1 MTNAPP
7 KSTGG
12 PAATFATQQRPGF
25 RQGWPEWARQLPR
38 SGFEKEPNPN
48 YQLIKPEEMAQILAA
63 ADPESV
69 KRLQDD
75 MDFLDHELLRLFRQ
89 RDFEASL
96 NQNRYRLIQIRFM
109 ALAAVAT
116 VIGAL
121 QALALGNENQ
131 LVPWLAFAETVVA
144 LVVTYMATI
153 AGREPPLPL
162 WLQNRRRAE
171 YLRRE
176 YFRYLM
182 DLPPYDTVDGYERKL
197 LLSTRAANINRGI
210 YPDQQSE

>member
-1 MTNAPP
+1 MTNAPRQGA
-7 KSTGG
+7 GG
-12 PAATFATQQRPGF
+12 PAPSFATQQRAGF

-38 SGFEKEPNPN
+38 TSFEKEPNPN

-63 ADPESV
+63 ADPESL
-69 KRLQDD
+69 KRLQADIE
-75 MDFLDHELLRLFRQ
+75 FLDHELLRLFRQ
-89 RDFEASL
+89 RDFDAST
-96 NQNRYRLIQIRFM
+96 NQNRYRLIQVRFM
-109 ALAAVAT
+109 LLAAVAT

-121 QALALGNENQ
+121 QGLALGNQNQ

-144 LVVTYMATI
+144 LVVTYLATI

-182 DLPPYDTVDGYERKL
+182 DLPPYDTVEGYERKL

>member
-1 MTNAPP
+1 
-7 KSTGG
+7 
-12 PAATFATQQRPGF
+12 
-25 RQGWPEWARQLPR
+25 L
-38 SGFEKEPNPN
+38 
-48 YQLIKPEEMAQILAA
+48 
-63 ADPESV
+63 
-69 KRLQDD
+69 KRLQEDI
-75 MDFLDHELLRLFRQ
+75 DFLDHELLRLFRQ

-96 NQNRYRLIQIRFM
+96 NQNRYRLFQIRFM
-109 ALAAVAT
+109 LLAAIAT

-121 QALALGNENQ
+121 QGLALGNNNA

-144 LVVTYMATI
+144 LVVTYQATI
-153 AGREPPLPL
+153 SGRESPLPL

-182 DLPPYDTVDGYERKL
+182 DLPPYDTVEGYERKL

>member
-12 PAATFATQQRPGF
+12 SAATFATQQRAGF

-38 SGFEKEPNPN
+38 MDFEKEPNPN
-48 YQLIKPEEMAQILAA
+48 YKLIKPEEMAQILAA
-63 ADPESV
+63 ADPESL
-69 KRLQDD
+69 KRLQEDI
-75 MDFLDHELLRLFRQ
+75 DFLDHELLRLFRQ

-96 NQNRYRLIQIRFM
+96 NQNRYRLFQIRFM
-109 ALAAVAT
+109 LLAAIAT

-121 QALALGNENQ
+121 QGLALGNNNA

-144 LVVTYMATI
+144 LVVTYQATI
-153 AGREPPLPL
+153 SGRESPLPL

-182 DLPPYDTVDGYERKL
+182 DLPPYDTVEGYERKL

>member
-1 MTNAPP
+1 MTNAPRQNA
-7 KSTGG
+7 GE
-12 PAATFATQQRPGF
+12 PAASFATQQRAGF

-38 SGFEKEPNPN
+38 TSFEKGPNPN
-48 YQLIKPEEMAQILAA
+48 YRLIKPEEMAQILAA

-75 MDFLDHELLRLFRQ
+75 IDFLDHELLRLFLQ

-96 NQNRYRLIQIRFM
+96 NQNRYRLTQVRFM
-109 ALAAVAT
+109 LLAAVAT

-121 QALALGNENQ
+121 QGLALGNNNQ

-144 LVVTYMATI
+144 LVVTYLATI